1 MEVSNLG
8 LLLTRVLVLT
18 LYSFIYIY
26 INKLVDVDKKEF
38 L

>member
-8 LLLTRVLVLT
+8 LLLTRVLVIT
-18 LYSFIYIY
+18 LYSFSIY